1 MSFLKI
7 CNPEEQKLRLNP
19 SLHHISVLKEIE
31 DQNPKWLLFLH
42 YMYYP
47 VPDENPFFLIPD
59 NLRENKILKTLK
71 LKTEDK
77 PQGLNEAADFI
88 LSIYETPVIRMHK
101 SISAAIDKMSEY
113 IRNIEMTPDNIKIIK
128 DTVKDFDKLLENYK
142 KSSKEFYEEIRNF
155 GKTTGNKQ
163 RSYDL

>member
-1 MSFLKI
+1 MSFIKI
-7 CNPEEQKLRLNP
+7 CNPEEKKPKLNNTL
-19 SLHHISVLKEIE
+19 SHIQVLKSLEE
-31 DQNPKWLLFLH
+31 QDPRWLLFLH
-42 YMYYP
+42 FMHYP

-59 NLRENKILKTLK
+59 NLRENKILKNLK
-71 LKTEDK
+71 LENTSK
-77 PQGLNEAADFI
+77 PVELKEATDFV

-128 DTVKDFDKLLENYK
+128 DTVKDFDKLLDNYK

-155 GKTTGNKQ
+155 GKSSNHKVK
-163 RSYDL
+163 SYDL